1 MRINKIKLY
10 NFGSYEGQNNFDFS
24 TNNPEERVVVIG
36 GKNGAGKTTLFT
48 AIQVCLY
55 GNYTFGYKTAGKLYL
70 KEIYNLVNSKVRLD
84 ENAKAYIEITFSHI
98 DNSEM
103 IEYVIRR
110 EWCWPKNELKETLVV
125 YKNENLLEDE
135 ELSNFQNYLLHLIP
149 PDMLKLYFFDGEKIA
164 DYFMSSSEVNIHDA
178 LMILSGNDTFDI
190 LYENVMRVLK
200 ISENVQ
206 VSAAREYL
214 EEKQSTEMV
223 VAKCQSLENQIENN
237 TKETEDL
244 QMSVEEHKQAY
255 ADNGGITLDE
265 WKGLQN
271 QLKEE
276 EEKRERLNWNNKVAA
291 TDMLP
296 FLMIPDLVSRV
307 IPQIDK
313 ENEFAT
319 YKALKDSLESE
330 AFNRV
335 LKAAMNQTSSKN
347 PMDDS
352 FIILDNIRAYLLNE
366 KWNGFETLFDLS
378 KDEEAAVQAGIS
390 RITSFNKNIFKQNRS
405 RINKSIERSKEIR
418 NRLQNSNIENFQD
431 YIQGLSALEEKI
443 AVLKAKKEFLEE
455 SLEQSKQELVAREVK
470 LNSLKKA
477 FEEQLKKQSVS
488 AVSGRVLLL
497 LEELQ
502 KYLHESIIKQV
513 ENDLNEKFE
522 QLIRKKDFFSR
533 ITVEKDFSVHILRNQ
548 AVAKSDLLSL
558 LRGSGL
564 SLAIGA
570 LGKDAIEELQDIF
583 GVNTAPELRRKLKE
597 SEKKKYVLPVE
608 IEKNRLS
615 SGEKQIFVMAL
626 YWAMMNQSKNDLP
639 FIIDTPFARI
649 DTEHRSNIT
658 NQFFTKLSGQL
669 MILSTDEELSGTHLK
684 DMKEQISHV
693 YMLEYGDDKATHIQS
708 NKYFE
713 V

>member
-24 TNNPEERVVVIG
+24 TNKPEERVVVIG

-70 KEIYNLVNSKVRLD
+70 KEIYNLLNSKIRLD

-164 DYFMSSSEVNIHDA
+164 DYFMSSNEVNIHDA

-214 EEKQSTEMV
+214 EAKQSTEMV
-223 VAKCQSLENQIENN
+223 AVKCQSLESQIEEN

-265 WKGLQN
+265 WKELQN

-296 FLMIPDLVSRV
+296 FIMIPDLVSRI

-347 PMDDS
+347 PTDDS

-405 RINKSIERSKEIR
+405 RINKSIERSREIR

-443 AVLKAKKEFLEE
+443 AVLKAKKE
-455 SLEQSKQELVAREVK
+455 
-470 LNSLKKA
+470 
-477 FEEQLKKQSVS
+477 
-488 AVSGRVLLL
+488 L
-497 LEELQ
+497 LEEL
-502 KYLHESIIKQV
+502 L
-513 ENDLNEKFE
+513 
-522 QLIRKKDFFSR
+522 
-533 ITVEKDFSVHILRNQ
+533 
-548 AVAKSDLLSL
+548 
-558 LRGSGL
+558 
-564 SLAIGA
+564 
-570 LGKDAIEELQDIF
+570 
-583 GVNTAPELRRKLKE
+583 
-597 SEKKKYVLPVE
+597 
-608 IEKNRLS
+608 
-615 SGEKQIFVMAL
+615 
-626 YWAMMNQSKNDLP
+626 
-639 FIIDTPFARI
+639 
-649 DTEHRSNIT
+649 
-658 NQFFTKLSGQL
+658 
-669 MILSTDEELSGTHLK
+669 
-684 DMKEQISHV
+684 
-693 YMLEYGDDKATHIQS
+693 
-708 NKYFE
+708 
-713 V
+713 

>member
-1 MRINKIKLY
+1 MRINEIKLY

-24 TNNPEERVVVIG
+24 SNNDKERVVVIG

-55 GNYTFGYKTAGKLYL
+55 GNFTFGFKTAGKLYL
-70 KEIYNLVNSKVRLD
+70 KEIYNLINSKARLD
-84 ENAKAYIEITFSHI
+84 ENANAYVEIAFNHI
-98 DNSEM
+98 DNSELTK
-103 IEYVIRR
+103 YVIRR
-110 EWCWPKNELKETLVV
+110 EWHWPKNELYEVLTV
-125 YKNENLLEDE
+125 YKNNALLESE

-164 DYFMSSSEVNIHDA
+164 DYFMSSNGVNIHDA

-190 LYENVMRVLK
+190 LYENVSRVLK

-206 VSAAREYL
+206 VSAAKEYL
-214 EEKQSTEMV
+214 EAKQLAESIVSRCKQLEQEIDSYGQEIESLLTDVEK
-223 VAKCQSLENQIENN
+223 
-237 TKETEDL
+237 
-244 QMSVEEHKQAY
+244 HKRTY
-255 ADNGGITLDE
+255 ADNGGITLNE
-265 WKGLQN
+265 WKELQN
-271 QLKEE
+271 SLKE

-291 TDMLP
+291 TDILP
-296 FLMIPDLVSRV
+296 LLMIPNLISRV
-307 IPQIDK
+307 IPQIQQ
-313 ENEFAT
+313 ENEFGT
-319 YKALKDSLESE
+319 YMALKESLESDT
-330 AFNRV
+330 FNQV
-335 LKAAMNQTSSKN
+335 LKNAMKYTSSQNLQK
-347 PMDDS
+347 DS
-352 FIILDNIRAYLLNE
+352 AIILDNIRSYLLNE
-366 KWNGFETLFDLS
+366 KWNGFNVLFDLS
-378 KDEEAAVQAGIS
+378 KDDEVAVQAGVNKVV
-390 RITSFNKNIFKQNRS
+390 SFNKNTFKQNRV
-405 RINKSIERSKEIR
+405 RINKSIERNKEIR
-418 NRLQNSNIENFQD
+418 DRLQNSNIENFQD
-431 YIQGLSALEEKI
+431 YISGLSALEEKI
-443 AVLKAKKEFLEE
+443 AVLKAKKEFQTE
-455 SLEQSKQELVAREVK
+455 SLEHSKGELAVKEGK

-513 ENDLNEKFE
+513 EKDLNKKFE

-533 ITVEKDFSVHILRNQ
+533 ITVEHDFSVHILRNQ
-548 AVAKSDLLSL
+548 TVAKADLLSL

-564 SLAIGA
+564 SLATRA
-570 LGKDAIEELQDIF
+570 LGKAAIEELQTIHA
-583 GVNTAPELRRKLKE
+583 VETVLELRKKIKE
-597 SEKKKYVLPVE
+597 SECMEYILPVE
-608 IEKNRLS
+608 IDKNRLS

-626 YWAMMNQSKNDLP
+626 YWAMMNQSKNELP

-649 DTEHRSNIT
+649 DTEHRTNIT

-693 YMLEYGDDKATHIQS
+693 YMLEYGEDKATHIQS